1 MHNSN
6 KLSFFSLY
14 HLLGDI
20 AVLIF
25 SYLIAYH
32 VSTQLIAL
40 SNIKVYIWIVII
52 YIPLWIFVMGITG
65 MYNQTTFTYYDR
77 IFRNTL
83 VASLFS
89 YSVIFALRYAIKS
102 EIYNIILLH
111 NFILI
116 AIVIILIEKYLLLH
130 VVKFNSINISKQVIV
145 IGIDSMYVKFN
156 YYVNKTNIKLNVVTY
171 ISIDENQY
179 LNHDS
184 SLIDME
190 KFQQV
195 LSDHV
200 IDEIYFALPIK
211 YFKEIQEYVLIAE
224 ERGITSRIL
233 LDLIETKFSRVN
245 VASLGTLPMITF
257 HSVSLNKLQ
266 LFIKRIIDIAG
277 ATFGIIITSVLWIGA
292 AIAIKISSPGPV
304 IFTQDRVGRNGR
316 VFKLYKFRSMY
327 MDAEE
332 RKKEMED
339 KNEMTDKYMFKM
351 KNDPR
356 MTLIGRFIRR
366 TSIDELPQFFN
377 VLKGDMSLV
386 GTRPPTVDEVKMY
399 KNYHRRRISIKPGI
413 TGMWQVAGRSA
424 IRDFD
429 EVVKLDTKY
438 IDQWSVWL
446 DIKIILK
453 TIVVVFRKGGAF

>member
-130 VVKFNSINISKQVIV
+130 VVKFDSINISKQVIV

-171 ISIDENQY
+171 ISVDENQY

-438 IDQWSVWL
+438 IDQWSVGL

-453 TIVVVFRKGGAF
+453 TILVVFRKSGAF